1 MQVVFESAIAYD
13 AAQRLEAIVE
23 RSVAGRRLPDGA
35 RVYISRPRSGWSVF
49 VFGVEEH
56 PLYLAEQIRAALLRE
71 APEESARH
79 APVRR
84 LREV

>member
-1 MQVVFESAIAYD
+1 MQVVFESAINRD
-13 AAQRLEAIVE
+13 ATERLEAIVK
-23 RSVAGRRLPDGA
+23 RSLADRRLPEGA

-56 PLYLAEQIRAALLRE
+56 PLHLAERIRAALLRE
-71 APEESARH
+71 APEQSARH
-79 APVRR
+79 APLRR

>member
-1 MQVVFESAIAYD
+1 MQVVFESAIARD
-13 AAQRLEAIVE
+13 ATRKLEAIVE
-23 RSVAGRRLPDGA
+23 RSVADRHLPEEA

-56 PLYLAEQIRAALLRE
+56 PLHLAERIRAALLRE

-79 APVRR
+79 APLRR

>member
-1 MQVVFESAIAYD
+1 MQVVFESAIARE
-13 AAQRLEAIVE
+13 AEERLEAIVE
-23 RSVAGRRLPDGA
+23 RSLADRRLPDGA
-35 RVYISRPRSGWSVF
+35 RVYISRPRNGWSVF

-56 PLYLAEQIRAALLRE
+56 PLHLAERIRAALMRE

-79 APVRR
+79 APLRR

>member
-1 MQVVFESAIAYD
+1 MQVVFESAIARD
-13 AAQRLEAIVE
+13 ATERLAAIVA
-23 RSVAGRRLPDGA
+23 RSVADRRLPAEA

-49 VFGVEEH
+49 VFGVAEH

-71 APEESARH
+71 APEESARY
-79 APVRR
+79 APLRR